1 MSTSTHLAQQQ
12 ERDLREIRTQ
22 LRAMADNV
30 AQAVDDAITAL
41 ERRDR
46 RLAYSV
52 ILGDNRI
59 DVAQHALDHL
69 CQVFLVRHMP
79 AGSVL
84 RFVVATI
91 KVAGEIE
98 RIGDYAEAVAHRAV
112 TLART
117 PDLPQLESILKM
129 GRAAIDLVETAVES
143 FLDGDVAKA
152 NSVIEDEDTIDEMN
166 RDIFDALSGGDQPE
180 GPLALRFA
188 LLGVLNRLERVAD
201 RASNI
206 AESSIYAAKGEIV
219 PHGPRGGHKVLFLST
234 HDAALGPMVE
244 TMANANAPLAVHFTS
259 CGVAPASAFNPVMH
273 EILAQRGLSCV
284 RPRPRGLE
292 EVGPL
297 DAYTVVVMLTQD
309 AEAACPPLPYRTV
322 ALAWDLPDPAQGQGT
337 DRVRLEAAL
346 ADAESRLVDLL
357 SVLAPP
363 QSADKKEVR

>member
-1 MSTSTHLAQQQ
+1 MSTSIHLAQQQ

-30 AQAVDDAITAL
+30 TQAVDDAITSL

-59 DVAQHALDHL
+59 DAAQHALDHL
-69 CQVFLVRHMP
+69 SQVFMVRHMP

-84 RFVVATI
+84 RFVVAAI
-91 KVAGEIE
+91 KVAGELE

-112 TLART
+112 TLARAQN
-117 PDLPQLESILKM
+117 LPQLDSILKM
-129 GRAAIDLVETAVES
+129 GRAAIDLVEASVES
-143 FLDGDVAKA
+143 FLEADVAKA
-152 NSVIEDEDTIDEMN
+152 NKVIDDEDAIDEMN
-166 RDIFDALSGGDQPE
+166 RDIFDALSGDQADV
-180 GPLALRFA
+180 PLTLRFA

-206 AESSIYAAKGEIV
+206 AEGAIYATKGEIV

-234 HDAALGPMVE
+234 QDAALGPMVE
-244 TMANANAPLAVHFTS
+244 AMANANAPLAVAFTS
-259 CGVAPASAFNPVMH
+259 CGLDPATTFNPIMLEV
-273 EILAQRGLSCV
+273 LASRGLSCG
-284 RPRPRGLE
+284 RSRPRGLD

-297 DAYTVVVMLTQD
+297 EGYSVVVLLSHE

-322 ALAWDLPDPAQGQGT
+322 ALSWDLPDPAPGQPV
-337 DRVRLEAAL
+337 DRIRLEAAL

-357 SVLAPP
+357 SVLIPSAPP
-363 QSADKKEVR
+363 DRKEPR